1 MKPSLPTCC
10 VAAIVLLTSTVWL
23 SGDRVAQAVAAGSAS
38 PLPVS
43 CDAQGLPRLL
53 LPRLQFLSA
62 GCSSCVGSGCCTGLG
77 SFKPN
82 VATGRS
88 WPPVLLG
95 ASERGSPLQSP
106 FMPVCLAVLCI
117 LGAFAFRNCAQLLV
131 SVRIF
136 VKP

>member
-95 ASERGSPLQSP
+95 AGERIT
-106 FMPVCLAVLCI
+106 LAVTFHASLSGCSLHPRCFCLQELCPALSECEDI
-117 LGAFAFRNCAQLLV
+117 C
-131 SVRIF
+131 
-136 VKP
+136 